1 MSQGTDRW
9 MDKQADRHTRT
20 SLFHG
25 DWNNMENFLI
35 TPQYLISDF
44 STKPPPV
51 KIYCHTHASCLILN
65 KQACVWVFSY
75 ARKCSWYEKAI
86 LSHYPSVVTVC
97 CFLWVWLHYHLPL
110 RPIFHFQHTT
120 DFLCK
125 KQVLTEFYLRQAKMK
140 TIWYHHYNTIWK
152 YKYSRYVYVNIT
164 LSVSMPYYTHM
175 CVHVYV
181 CACTLIRENYLLIT
195 VT

>member
-25 DWNNMENFLI
+25 DWNNMENVLI

-86 LSHYPSVVTVC
+86 LSYYPSVVTVC

-125 KQVLTEFYLRQAKMK
+125 KK
-140 TIWYHHYNTIWK
+140 TGINWNLSETSKHENNIIPSLHYNVK
-152 YKYSRYVYVNIT
+152 VYR
-164 LSVSMPYYTHM
+164 
-175 CVHVYV
+175 CV
-181 CACTLIRENYLLIT
+181 CTDICM
-195 VT
+195 